1 MRPEPV
7 SERLRQAVAA
17 ALEKKAEG
25 MEVLDLRGLSGI
37 TDYFVICHGGTSRQ
51 VQAIVDEVDGRLG
64 AGRVYPNHVEGS
76 RDAGWVL
83 MDYLDFVVH
92 VFTSDRRSFYA
103 LERLWADAPR
113 LDLFAAPKRAAPRRK
128 ATKR

>member
-1 MRPEPV
+1 MRPEPAP
-7 SERLRQAVAA
+7 ERLREAVAA

-25 MEVLDLRGLSGI
+25 MEVLDLRGFSGI
-37 TDYFVICHGGTSRQ
+37 TDYFVICHGATSRQ
-51 VQAIVDEVDGRLG
+51 VEAIVDEVDRRLG
-64 AGRVYPNHVEGS
+64 KGGFHPAHVEGR

-92 VFTSDRRSFYA
+92 VFTGDRRSFYA

-113 LDLFAAPKRAAPRRK
+113 LAVLAAPKRSSPRRK
-128 ATKR
+128 TTKR